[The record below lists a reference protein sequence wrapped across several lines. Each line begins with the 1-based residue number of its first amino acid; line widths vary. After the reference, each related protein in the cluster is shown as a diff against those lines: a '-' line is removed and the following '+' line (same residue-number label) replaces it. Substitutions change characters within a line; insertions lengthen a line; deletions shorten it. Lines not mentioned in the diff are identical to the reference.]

1 VGAGIILCSHQI
13 PAFSL
18 HVGHLRDS
26 RYHIEPTIAGNG
38 LADLAGGEEDEQDNT
53 ATRQR
58 VTRRDSTALTVEV
71 EVSTIRDEL
80 VRRLSY
86 RVVEVGFPVNFRSPR

>member
-1 VGAGIILCSHQI
+1 MRSMEEDG
-13 PAFSL
+13 
-18 HVGHLRDS
+18 
-26 RYHIEPTIAGNG
+26 
-38 LADLAGGEEDEQDNT
+38 AGGEEDEQDNT

-58 VTRRDSTALTVEV
+58 VKRRYSTALTVEV
-71 EVSTIRDEL
+71 DVSTIRDEL

>member
-1 VGAGIILCSHQI
+1 MRCSHQV
-13 PAFSL
+13 PAFAL

-26 RYHIEPTIAGNG
+26 RYRIESTIAGSG
-38 LADLAGGEEDEQDNT
+38 LADVAGGEEDEQDNT
-53 ATRQR
+53 AARQR
-58 VTRRDSTALTVEV
+58 EMKRDSTALTVEV
-71 EVSTIRDEL
+71 DVSTMRDEL